1 MSSIDRRTLLKLV
14 GLIGATAA
22 MPFSLARAADRPLV
36 VGFIYV
42 GARDDFGYNQAHA
55 EAAAIIKTL
64 PNVVVIEEEN
74 VRWRCRSR
82 WKR

>member
-36 VGFIYV
+36 VGFT
-42 GARDDFGYNQAHA
+42 
-55 EAAAIIKTL
+55 TL
-64 PNVVVIEEEN
+64 ATTRRTP
-74 VRWRCRSR
+74 RRPPSSRRCRM
-82 WKR
+82 WW

>member
-42 GARDDFGYNQAHA
+42 GARDDFGT
-55 EAAAIIKTL
+55 TL
-64 PNVVVIEEEN
+64 ATTRRTP
-74 VRWRCRSR
+74 RRPPSSRRCRM
-82 WKR
+82 WW